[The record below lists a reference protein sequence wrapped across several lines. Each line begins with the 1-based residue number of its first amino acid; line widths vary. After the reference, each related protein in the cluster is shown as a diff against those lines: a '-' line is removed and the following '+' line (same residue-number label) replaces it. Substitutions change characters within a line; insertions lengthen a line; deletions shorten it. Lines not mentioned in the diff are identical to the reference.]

1 MLKTRRRLTL
11 GLGALG
17 SGAALLVAG
26 CGGSSFEQ
34 KSFGAYQATVPA
46 AYGLEPV
53 AANGNISGKV
63 GGPFFYE
70 VSGFGS
76 PDGTM
81 PYLTAASGFAIIKA
95 NSGASLPSGVDPG
108 QTGAVPLGFGTGG
121 SYVDAQFGPGAAPSA
136 VQPGTSVVFRASI
149 SNGIDA
155 GSRSVIP
162 ISPTGQSLTSSDP
175 EWTLGTLPLTFS
187 FNNTGPF
194 ASATYVTGTPVQSGN
209 GTPTPFALPFKTTGI
224 HTVTLTVTDAEG
236 QQTTTMYVVPV
247 VTPANV
253 ALFLQ
258 NFIVAAPTTQ
268 NPNATS
274 ANPITPG
281 DTVTIDGGAGL
292 GAYPTGFAPT
302 TADAQGTVILF
313 AAPGAHTVTETDST
327 GKTVQTSSFTI
338 TAAGA
343 GTTIIDVPPTGT
355 TTPAANAGAVQ
366 AHSIRK
372 H

>member
-1 MLKTRRRLTL
+1 ML
-11 GLGALG
+11 
-17 SGAALLVAG
+17 LLAG

-76 PDGTM
+76 PDGAT
-81 PYLTAASGFAIIKA
+81 PYLTAASGFAIIKS

-136 VQPGTSVVFRASI
+136 VQPGTSVVFRANI

-155 GSRSVIP
+155 GSRSTIP

-175 EWTLGTLPLTFS
+175 EWTLGTLPLTFNY
-187 FNNTGPF
+187 NNTGPF

-209 GTPTPFALPFKTTGI
+209 GTPTPFPLPFKTTGL
-224 HTVTLTVTDAEG
+224 HTVILTVTDAEG
-236 QQTTTMYVVPV
+236 QQTATTYVVPV

-258 NFIVAAPTTQ
+258 NFIVAAPTT
-268 NPNATS
+268 NHPDATV
-274 ANPITPG
+274 ANPITAG

-292 GAYPTGFAPT
+292 GVYPAGFAPT

-313 AAPGAHTVTETDST
+313 AAPGTHTVTETDS
-327 GKTVQTSSFTI
+327 KRNTVQTSTFTI
-338 TAAGA
+338 ASGGA
-343 GTTIIDVPPTGT
+343 GTTLFDVPPTGT
-355 TTPAANAGAVQ
+355 TTPAATAGAVR